1 MLRHKTVQWGI
12 SMGNNLFQQ
21 AREFVN
27 EAKRTDPLNRQ
38 GAVEKA
44 QNALSSAYANSSEAE
59 QQQLRNMQAELD
71 ALS

>member
-1 MLRHKTVQWGI
+1 MLRHKTVRWGI
-12 SMGNNLFQQ
+12 SMGNRLFQQ

>member
-1 MLRHKTVQWGI
+1 MLRRKTAQRGI
-12 SMGNNLFQQ
+12 SMGNILFQQ
-21 AREFVN
+21 ARDFVN
-27 EAKRTDPLNRQ
+27 EAKSTDPLNRQ

>member
-1 MLRHKTVQWGI
+1 MLRRKTAQRGI
-12 SMGNNLFQQ
+12 SMGNILFQQ
-21 AREFVN
+21 ARDFVN